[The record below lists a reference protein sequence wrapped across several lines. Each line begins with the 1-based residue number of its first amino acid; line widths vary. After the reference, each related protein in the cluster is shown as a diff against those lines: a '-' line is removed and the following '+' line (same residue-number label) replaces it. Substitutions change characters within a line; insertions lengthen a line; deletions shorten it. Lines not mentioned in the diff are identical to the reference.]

1 MVLPVAGRT
10 LFNRKGTEDMDMLE
24 LKIKDFLDRLGSSDA
39 VPGGGGASAL
49 AAALGSSLGSM
60 VGSLT
65 VGKKKYADVE
75 EDIRA
80 LMAEMEDI
88 SARLAGCVNKDA
100 ELFAPL
106 AEAYSIP
113 KDAPERDEILEKCLR
128 DAASAPLEIME
139 LSCRAIE
146 LLEEFAAKG
155 SKMVV
160 SDAATGAVLCK
171 GAMLGAAVN
180 VRVNTRLMK
189 DREYAEDMDTR
200 TDAVIAEYSCRADE
214 VFNSFFYR

>member
-1 MVLPVAGRT
+1 MSCIQFFGDGDRT
-10 LFNRKGTEDMDMLE
+10 FSTKN
-24 LKIKDFLDRLGSSDA
+24 KIKDFLDRLESSDA

-49 AAALGSSLGSM
+49 AAALGASLGTM

-65 VGKKKYADVE
+65 AGKKKYADVE
-75 EDIRA
+75 EEIKA
-80 LMAEMEDI
+80 LMAEMTDL
-88 SARLAGCVNKDA
+88 SDRLAACVNKDA
-100 ELFAPL
+100 EMFAPL

-113 KDAPERDEILEKCLR
+113 KDTPGRDATLEKCLR
-128 DAASAPLEIME
+128 DAASAPFEIMK

-171 GAMLGAAVN
+171 GAMLGAAIN

-189 DREYAEDMDTR
+189 DTDYAAGLDSE
-200 TDAVIAEYSCRADE
+200 TDAMIAEYSVRADE
-214 VFNSFFYR
+214 VFRAFFYR

>member
-1 MVLPVAGRT
+1 
-10 LFNRKGTEDMDMLE
+10 MDMLE
-24 LKIKDFLDRLGSSDA
+24 MKINDFLDKLESADA

-49 AAALGSSLGSM
+49 AAALGSSLGTM

-75 EDIRA
+75 EDIKA
-80 LMAEMEDI
+80 LMAEMTELSDK
-88 SARLAGCVNKDA
+88 LAACVNKDA

-113 KDAPERDEILEKCLR
+113 KDAPGRDETLEKCLR
-128 DAASAPLEIME
+128 DAASAPFEIME
-139 LSCRAIE
+139 LCCRAIE

-155 SKMVV
+155 SKLVV

-171 GAMLGAAVN
+171 GAMLGAAIN

-189 DREYAEDMDTR
+189 DKEYAADMDAK
-200 TDAVIAEYSCRADE
+200 TDALIAEYSKRAE
-214 VFNSFFYR
+214 AVFEGFFYR

>member
-1 MVLPVAGRT
+1 
-10 LFNRKGTEDMDMLE
+10 MDMLE
-24 LKIKDFLDRLGSSDA
+24 LKINDFLDRLESSDA

-49 AAALGSSLGSM
+49 AAAIGSSLGTM

-75 EDIRA
+75 DDIRA
-80 LMAEMEDI
+80 LMTEMSDL
-88 SARLAGCVNKDA
+88 SDRLAACVNKDA

-106 AEAYSIP
+106 AEAYGIP
-113 KDAPERDEILEKCLR
+113 KDTPGRDEILEKCLR
-128 DAASAPLEIME
+128 DAASAPFEIVV

-146 LLEEFAAKG
+146 LLEQFAAKG
-155 SKMVV
+155 SKLVV

-189 DREYAEDMDTR
+189 DKDYAAELDAK
-200 TDAVIAEYSCRADE
+200 TDALTSEFSKRADDI
-214 VFNSFFYR
+214 FTGFYCR

>member
-1 MVLPVAGRT
+1 
-10 LFNRKGTEDMDMLE
+10 
-24 LKIKDFLDRLGSSDA
+24 
-39 VPGGGGASAL
+39 
-49 AAALGSSLGSM
+49 
-60 VGSLT
+60 
-65 VGKKKYADVE
+65 
-75 EDIRA
+75 
-80 LMAEMEDI
+80 
-88 SARLAGCVNKDA
+88 
-100 ELFAPL
+100 
-106 AEAYSIP
+106 
-113 KDAPERDEILEKCLR
+113 
-128 DAASAPLEIME
+128 ME

-189 DREYAEDMDTR
+189 DREYADDIDTR
-200 TDAVIAEYSCRADE
+200 TDAVIAEYSGRADA

>member
-1 MVLPVAGRT
+1 
-10 LFNRKGTEDMDMLE
+10 MDMLE
-24 LKIKDFLDRLGSSDA
+24 LKINEFLDRLESSDA

-49 AAALGSSLGSM
+49 AAALGASLGTM

-75 EDIRA
+75 EDIKA
-80 LMAEMEDI
+80 LMAEMTELSDH
-88 SARLAGCVNKDA
+88 LASCVNKDA

-106 AEAYSIP
+106 AEAYRIP
-113 KDAPERDEILEKCLR
+113 KDTPGRDEILEKCLK
-128 DAASAPLEIME
+128 DAASVPFEMVV
-139 LSCRAIE
+139 LSCKAIE

-155 SKMVV
+155 SKLVV
-160 SDAATGAVLCK
+160 SDAATGAVICK

-189 DREYAEDMDTR
+189 DRDYAAELDSKTEALIGEFSKR
-200 TDAVIAEYSCRADE
+200 ADAVFGE
-214 VFNSFFYR
+214 FFYNK